1 MAEPLDR
8 YSTVSVILHW
18 LIAALILFNLL
29 GGVLMEK
36 LEGPAQT
43 SLFHIHKSTGLTI
56 LMLSLVRLGWRL
68 ANPWPP
74 LPSAMANWEKL
85 LARAVH
91 VGFYVLMIGIPLV
104 GWATASAW
112 GPASTGRFWGV
123 IPWPDLPTPDSRE
136 LYETLGTLHAALAL
150 GFLGMLA
157 LHVAGALKH
166 QFWSHD
172 DELRRMMPWLKP
184 RGAPGDRAR

>member
-8 YSTVSVILHW
+8 YSTVSIVLHW
-18 LIAALILFNLL
+18 LIAALILLNLL
-29 GGVLMEK
+29 GGFLMET

-43 SLFHIHKSTGLTI
+43 RLFHAHKSTGLTI

-74 LPSAMANWEKL
+74 LPSAMATWEKM

-91 VGFYVLMIGIPLV
+91 VGFYILMIGVPLA

-112 GPASTGRFWGV
+112 GPASTGLFWGL

-136 LYETLGTLHAALAL
+136 LYGTLATLHLGLAL
-150 GFLGMLA
+150 GILGLLA
-157 LHVAGALKH
+157 LHVAGALKY

-172 DELRRMMPWLKP
+172 DVLGRMIPWLKP
-184 RGAPGDRAR
+184 DGARSDRLG